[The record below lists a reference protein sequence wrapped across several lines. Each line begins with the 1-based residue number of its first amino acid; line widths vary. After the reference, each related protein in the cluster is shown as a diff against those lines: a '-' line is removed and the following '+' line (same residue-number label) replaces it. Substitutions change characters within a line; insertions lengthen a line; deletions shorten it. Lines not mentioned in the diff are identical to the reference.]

1 MMKRQRGRGRK
12 PGGGGGGHQPNR
24 TLESTGPDMKVRGS
38 ASHIYEKYMQ
48 LSRDAASAGDR
59 VLAESYMQ
67 HAEHYFRL
75 LRAMQPAVMPQFE
88 QRFQDYDFDEE
99 GGAEGEEG
107 GEGGEAAEAEA
118 GGEQPYGQRPQQQ
131 GERRQDNRQDRPP
144 RQFRDGQQQGGGQGG
159 QRPEG
164 EFGGDEMNAEG
175 GEGGFRNNRRRR
187 NRGRYRPDGE
197 RGPDGGGERG
207 PRPEGGGQEGPSEGF
222 GESVPAFLG
231 GD

>member
-24 TLESTGPDMKVRGS
+24 TLESTGPDIKVRGS
-38 ASHIYEKYMQ
+38 AAHIYEKYMQ
-48 LSRDAASAGDR
+48 LSRDAASSGDR
-59 VLAESYMQ
+59 VMSESYMQ
-67 HAEHYFRL
+67 HAEHYYRL
-75 LRAMQPAVMPQFE
+75 LRAMAPQQMPQFE
-88 QRFQDYDFDEE
+88 PRFQDYDFDEE
-99 GGAEGEEG
+99 GGGEAEEA
-107 GEGGEAAEAEA
+107 GEGGEAVEAEA
-118 GGEQPYGQRPQQQ
+118 GGEQPYGQRPQ
-131 GERRQDNRQDRPP
+131 GERRQDNRPP
-144 RQFRDGQQQGGGQGG
+144 RQFREGGQQQGG

-164 EFGGDEMNAEG
+164 EPGGDEMSAEG

-187 NRGRYRPDGE
+187 NRNRYRPEGD
-197 RGPDGGGERG
+197 RGPDGGGDRG